1 MKVITTTIIVGKIE
15 ALFIC
20 LVFEEEI
27 RHVKGHIG
35 PIIFTLMIKGA
46 DYMYIH
52 VPVNK

>member
-1 MKVITTTIIVGKIE
+1 MKVIMMTTIAGKIK

-52 VPVNK
+52 IPVNK